1 MATSVHLVSKAGVFQ
16 EMEARQHRMTADEP
30 ESNHGTDKGPAPY
43 ELLLASLAACSSAT
57 LRLYADR
64 KGWQLGTI
72 TADLR
77 FKRDPEG
84 NESIERTI
92 SFSETLRGADGT
104 HSRHHRENAGDE
116 DAETRY
122 ADSDALRVNRTFVQ
136 TD

>member
-16 EMEARQHRMTADEP
+16 EMEARQHRLTADEP
-30 ESNHGTDKGPAPY
+30 ENNHGTDKGPAPY

-57 LRLYADR
+57 LRMYADR

-92 SFSETLRGADGT
+92 SFSETLSEEQMARIRDIIEKTPVTKTLKRGTPIA
-104 HSRHHRENAGDE
+104 
-116 DAETRY
+116 TR
-122 ADSDALRVNRTFVQ
+122 FV
-136 TD
+136 

>member
-16 EMEARQHRMTADEP
+16 EMEARQHRLTADEP
-30 ESNHGTDKGPAPY
+30 EHNLGTDKGPAPY

-57 LRLYADR
+57 LRMYADR

-92 SFSETLRGADGT
+92 SFSETLSEEQMARIRDIIEKTPVTKTLKRGTPIA
-104 HSRHHRENAGDE
+104 
-116 DAETRY
+116 TRF
-122 ADSDALRVNRTFVQ
+122 A
-136 TD
+136 